1 MNKRLNNQSDT
12 IHKKKRFSIDII
24 YGILIA
30 IAVLSIFVGN
40 RSATFFSIDNFIA
53 VSRICSITVIVGL
66 AQMVVMAGGGLN
78 ISIGAIGG
86 LGAIVC
92 GVFMQRLGIP
102 WQFSIILGVL
112 IGVLCGALNGFV
124 IAKLGGTG
132 EMSWLTTLATMA
144 LFTGFSLGITHAK
157 PFYDL
162 PESFDWIGS
171 YNIFGV
177 FSVMLVVMIFFAI
190 IIWLL
195 FKYTSLGRQILAMGG
210 NQKAAILS
218 GINITQVLI
227 FTHIISAV
235 LAASAGIL
243 FSTRL
248 GAINADIGGGW
259 MLFSFAAP
267 LIGGTRM
274 EGGRV
279 NVLGAVLGGIL
290 LSLVSNGVVHLRINV
305 FIVEFVQG
313 LIILLAVGLDR
324 FRAIRE
330 ENLERVERSAI

>member
-1 MNKRLNNQSDT
+1 LNKLIYNQT
-12 IHKKKRFSIDII
+12 GKTQKKFSIDITV
-24 YGILIA
+24 GILIT
-30 IAVLSIFVGN
+30 IGVFSIFVGN
-40 RSATFFSIDNFIA
+40 KSSSFFSIDNFIA
-53 VSRICSITVIVGL
+53 LSRISSITVIVGL

-78 ISIGAIGG
+78 ISVGAIGG
-86 LGAIVC
+86 LGAIAC
-92 GVFMQRLGIP
+92 GVFMQRLGVP
-102 WQFSIILGVL
+102 WQFSIVLGILT
-112 IGVLCGALNGFV
+112 GVLCGILNGFV
-124 IAKLGGTG
+124 IAKLGGAG
-132 EMSWLTTLATMA
+132 EMSWLTTLATMS
-144 LFTGFSLGITHAK
+144 LFTGFSLGITRAK

-162 PESFDWIGS
+162 PESFNWIGS
-171 YNIFGV
+171 YNIFDV
-177 FSVMLVVMIFFAI
+177 FSLMLVVMLVFAFL
-190 IIWLL
+190 IWML
-195 FKYTSLGRQILAMGG
+195 FKYTSLGRQILAVGG
-210 NQKAAILS
+210 NQKAAVLS
-218 GINITQVLI
+218 GINITHVLI
-227 FTHIISAV
+227 LAHIISAV

-267 LIGGTRM
+267 LIGGARM

-313 LIILLAVGLDR
+313 LIILFAVGLDR

-330 ENLERVERSAI
+330 ENLERAERSAI